1 MDTIRITQEI
11 PYERIQDLLCNALEG
26 GSNYWYQIDNFL
38 YPHGETKKSLNI
50 EFEHLE
56 LPFKGG
62 TIVFN
67 DLEDPKREKTYLKLA
82 TIAQGL
88 QLMADKFPN
97 HFADFLKEDDDA
109 TTGDVFLQ
117 CCLFKDVIYG

>member
-1 MDTIRITQEI
+1 MNTIKITQEI

-38 YPHGETKKSLNI
+38 YPHGETKQSLNI

-67 DLEDPKREKTYLKLA
+67 DLEDAKREKTYLTLA
-82 TIAQGL
+82 TIAEGL
-88 QLMADKFPN
+88 QIMADMFPI
-97 HFADFLKEDDDA
+97 HFANFLLEDDDA
-109 TTGDVFLQ
+109 ITGDVFLQ

>member
-50 EFEHLE
+50 EFQHLE

-67 DLEDPKREKTYLKLA
+67 DLEDPKREKTYLTLA

-88 QLMADKFPN
+88 QIMADKFPH
-97 HFADFLKEDDDA
+97 HFSDFLKEDDDA

-117 CCLFKDVIYG
+117 CCLFKDIIYG